1 MTALFA
7 ASILSLL
14 IWVSLVFFRDGFW
27 KGRQRLG
34 RPQQDMVGTPSVLAL
49 IPARDEAETI
59 GAVISAIRAQNYP
72 GALSIVLVDDQS
84 SDATV
89 AQAKAASLF
98 DLRIV
103 RTPDKPA
110 GWSGKLWALETGWRD
125 ICGRG
130 EKPDFIWLND
140 ADIVH
145 DPEVLTALVTKA
157 QARQS
162 ALTSL
167 MVRLDSSGF
176 WGALLVPAF
185 IYYFQLLYPFT
196 AVSRPSSTA
205 AGAAGGC
212 ILLERSWLE
221 KLGGFDPLKDA
232 LIDDCTLARHI
243 QNAGGRLWLGHGTAS
258 RSLRDNS
265 TLGSIWTMVRRT
277 AYAQLG
283 YNFALLLVC
292 MAGLVLT
299 FLVPPLAF
307 VFGVLSG
314 QWLMALLGGGAT
326 ALMLLS
332 YAPTLQLYGLP
343 RWQVIFL
350 PAVTVLYGLMTFHSA
365 WAHITGTG
373 NAWKGRSYGGR

>member
-1 MTALFA
+1 MT
-7 ASILSLL
+7 ASILALL
-14 IWVSLVFFRDGFW
+14 IWVWLVFFRDDFW

-34 RPQQDMVGTPSVLAL
+34 RPQQDLVGTPAVLAL
-49 IPARDEAETI
+49 IPARNEAETI

-72 GALSIVLVDDQS
+72 GELSILLVDDQS
-84 SDATV
+84 SDTTV

-103 RTPDKPA
+103 RTPDMPA
-110 GWSGKLWALETGWRD
+110 GWSGKLWALETGWHD
-125 ICGRG
+125 ICARG
-130 EKPDFIWLND
+130 FKPDFIWLND

-196 AVSRPSSTA
+196 AVSRPNSAA

-212 ILLERSWLE
+212 ILLERTSLE
-221 KLGGFDPLKDA
+221 TIGGFEPLKEA
-232 LIDDCTLARHI
+232 LIDDCTLAQHVQRS
-243 QNAGGRLWLGHGTAS
+243 GGRLWLGHGTAS

-265 TLGSIWTMVRRT
+265 TLGSIWAMVRRT

-283 YNFALLLVC
+283 YNFLLLIMC
-292 MAGLVLT
+292 MAGLLLT
-299 FLVPPLAF
+299 FLGPPLSLA
-307 VFGVLSG
+307 FGVFSG
-314 QWLMALLGGGAT
+314 QWSIALLGAAAT
-326 ALMLLS
+326 LLMLLS
-332 YAPTLQLYGLP
+332 YAPTLQLYDQP
-343 RWQVIFL
+343 RWRVIFL
-350 PAVTVLYGLMTFHSA
+350 PFVTVLYGLMTVHSA
-365 WAHITGTG
+365 WAHITGSG
-373 NAWKGRSYGGR
+373 NAWKGRAYGGR